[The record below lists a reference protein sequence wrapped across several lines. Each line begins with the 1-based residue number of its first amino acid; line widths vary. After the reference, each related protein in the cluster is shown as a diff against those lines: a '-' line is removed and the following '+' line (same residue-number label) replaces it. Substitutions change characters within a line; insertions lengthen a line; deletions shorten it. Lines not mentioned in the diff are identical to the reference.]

1 MCGVILLSDDV
12 SDGLTKSSDED
23 VSRGRR
29 LRRQPLKPT
38 DDEEQSATTNH
49 DLAARQHRRQRSISF
64 DA

>member
-23 VSRGRR
+23 VSRG
-29 LRRQPLKPT
+29 RRQPLKPT